1 MTSLKRQIVLD
12 TETTGLS
19 PDHGHRIIEIGCI
32 ELIERRPTGKTFHY
46 YLNPERPVDEGAFKV
61 HGLSNEFLSD
71 KPLFKLISNELIEFL
86 KSAELIIHNAA
97 FDVGF
102 INAELKKIS
111 AKFKLED
118 ICEITDTLEIARSKH
133 PGQKNNL
140 DALCKRYQIDSSDRL
155 FHGALL
161 DAQLLADVY
170 LAMTSGQKKIDFSDS
185 IISPNSVTNTE
196 QLSSTSPV
204 LFANQ
209 EELEAHANLLSII
222 KKQANNNI
230 LWEKF
235 NAQEEQDHENK

>member
-1 MTSLKRQIVLD
+1 MTALKRQIILD

-46 YLNPERPVDEGAFKV
+46 YLNPERPVDEGAYKV

-71 KPLFKLISNELIEFL
+71 KPLFKSISDELINFL
-86 KSAELIIHNAA
+86 KSSELIIHNAA

-111 AKFKLED
+111 AKFKLQD
-118 ICEITDTLEIARSKH
+118 ICEITDTLEIARNKH

-170 LAMTSGQKKIDFSDS
+170 LAMTSGQKKMDFSDS
-185 IISPNSVTNTE
+185 VLSSSSVSKEELLKSISPVIYANTE
-196 QLSSTSPV
+196 
-204 LFANQ
+204 
-209 EELEAHANLLSII
+209 ELDAHANLLAII
-222 KKQANNNI
+222 KKQANDI
-230 LWEKF
+230 LWERY
-235 NAQEEQDHENK
+235 NAQEEQIHENN

>member
-1 MTSLKRQIVLD
+1 LTALKRQIILD

-46 YLNPERPVDEGAFKV
+46 YLNPERPVDEGAYKV

-71 KPLFKLISNELIEFL
+71 KPLFKSISDELINFL
-86 KSAELIIHNAA
+86 KSSELIIHNAA

-111 AKFKLED
+111 AKFKLQD
-118 ICEITDTLEIARSKH
+118 ICEITDTLEIARNKH

-170 LAMTSGQKKIDFSDS
+170 LAMTSGQKKMDFSDS
-185 IISPNSVTNTE
+185 VLSSSSVSKEELLKSISPVIYANTE
-196 QLSSTSPV
+196 
-204 LFANQ
+204 
-209 EELEAHANLLSII
+209 ELDAHANLLAII
-222 KKQANNNI
+222 KKQANDI
-230 LWEKF
+230 LWERY
-235 NAQEEQDHENK
+235 NAQEEQIHENN